1 MYEGHSVMTASQVT
15 QEETGRMITDVI
27 MTMVDH
33 HGMEV
38 SRGKLYWTGRT
49 VITCE
54 NSIVL
59 LSFRHLHQNIWWR
72 VMLLPTCRH
81 QCHTPILLLPLLHL
95 QSMRHLSSMHHQQ
108 HHTQHQ
114 VDRLIQTDNRMNA
127 TWRISCEE
135 PQHLHMLSTAAVVN
149 IVMSIAVMTDDCLSC
164 GCSSC
169 LRVNCCWCVTV
180 KQMHIL
186 MWISHI
192 VWHSFYKIWQ
202 QTNIMSTAA
211 RTPSGTC
218 LTSVLWS
225 LSRAMSIF
233 YPSQYN
239 LGKFLGI

>member
-1 MYEGHSVMTASQVT
+1 
-15 QEETGRMITDVI
+15 
-27 MTMVDH
+27 
-33 HGMEV
+33 
-38 SRGKLYWTGRT
+38 
-49 VITCE
+49 
-54 NSIVL
+54 
-59 LSFRHLHQNIWWR
+59 
-72 VMLLPTCRH
+72 
-81 QCHTPILLLPLLHL
+81 
-95 QSMRHLSSMHHQQ
+95 
-108 HHTQHQ
+108 
-114 VDRLIQTDNRMNA
+114 
-127 TWRISCEE
+127 
-135 PQHLHMLSTAAVVN
+135 
-149 IVMSIAVMTDDCLSC
+149 
-164 GCSSC
+164 
-169 LRVNCCWCVTV
+169 VNCCWCVTV